1 VTGADIQ
8 GGNVFQQ
15 ILSGLEAGSWYALLA
30 VAIVIVMKAT
40 DVPNFAQAQIGM
52 PGAFIAVN
60 LIGLGWPSL
69 LAMAVGIA
77 CGFVIG
83 AVIERLAIRP
93 LAALGHFPMLVM
105 TIGLTYALV
114 SLVTIVFGSE
124 PRLFPAPW
132 GKGAIEFWGL
142 YLPYAQVV
150 TIVVGVILAFALA
163 VFFRTTWGVR
173 MRAISENPGVSRLL
187 GINSGRV
194 SNLAWGLGAAIST
207 LAMMLHTQGTVLADS
222 SADPLIL
229 KAFVAAVLGSFTS
242 LTGAF
247 IGGLSIGVLENLTG
261 MYIGTGWKDAV
272 ALVIVVV
279 YLFVRMPYLVKTIKP
294 REV

>member
-1 VTGADIQ
+1 MVNGELK
-8 GGNVFQQ
+8 GGYVFQQ

-60 LIGLGWPSL
+60 LIGTGWPSL
-69 LAMAVGIA
+69 PAMAVGIA

-83 AVIERLAIRP
+83 AVIERIAIRP

-132 GKGAIEFWGL
+132 GTGALEFWGL

-150 TIVVGVILAFALA
+150 TIVIGVVLAFVLAL
-163 VFFRTTWGVR
+163 FFRTTWGVR